1 MTRPLPCAQRP
12 TKPKT
17 AASIR
22 VLKTRQRRRT
32 KEPKH
37 ILMGVPSKAMAICDS
52 EPSLNLLPPPSD
64 HMEGGIQNP
73 LLPCAGTKKRRVSKA
88 SFPPLL
94 TKGER
99 EFEPPPPPFPL
110 LLLFTSPLPRSLPG
124 PWVFPVPSLGR
135 PGSCLHSSW
144 ASQCPSLGT
153 SLGFPGPSL
162 GPPWASLS

>member
-64 HMEGGIQNP
+64 HMGGGIQNP

-99 EFEPPPPPFPL
+99 EFEPPPLPS
-110 LLLFTSPLPRSLPG
+110 LFSSSSLPLCL
-124 PWVFPVPSLGR
+124 VPSLGHGYFLC
-135 PGSCLHSSW
+135 PPW
-144 ASQCPSLGT
+144 AVLGPAYT
-153 SLGFPGPSL
+153 LPGPPSAL
-162 GPPWASLS
+162 LLAPPWASLGRHWALPGPP

>member
-64 HMEGGIQNP
+64 HMEEEIQNT
-73 LLPCAGTKKRRVSKA
+73 LLTSAGTKKKQVSKA

-94 TKGER
+94 TQR
-99 EFEPPPPPFPL
+99 EKRIRNPPPPF
-110 LLLFTSPLPRSLPG
+110 PG
-124 PWVFPVPSLGR
+124 PWVFPMSSLGR
-135 PGSCLHSSW
+135 PGSSLHSSW
-144 ASQCPSLGT
+144 ASQCPSLDT

-162 GPPWASLS
+162 GSPWASLR

>member
-22 VLKTRQRRRT
+22 VLKTTQRRKT
-32 KEPKH
+32 KKPKN

-64 HMEGGIQNP
+64 HMGEEIQNP

-88 SFPPLL
+88 SFPPRSGQRG
-94 TKGER
+94 KGIR
-99 EFEPPPPPFPL
+99 TPPPPFPL

>member
-52 EPSLNLLPPPSD
+52 EPSLNLLPPPSG
-64 HMEGGIQNP
+64 HMGGEIQNP
-73 LLPCAGTKKRRVSKA
+73 LLPCAGQRKGGGTRK
-88 SFPPLL
+88 PPSLPFWP
-94 TKGER
+94 KGKGNSN
-99 EFEPPPPPFPL
+99 PPPPFPL